1 MVERGSRIRKRW
13 KDDGAKGRHERMQPP
28 RPNVGEGIIYQR
40 IEQGWDFEEMNEKVV
55 PMWCRG
61 TIVAAKRNSRVHI
74 RWDGDNVRE
83 GEPNIMEERFLVSKW
98 NKQVDEGWCFV
109 ISED

>member
-1 MVERGSRIRKRW
+1 
-13 KDDGAKGRHERMQPP
+13 
-28 RPNVGEGIIYQR
+28 
-40 IEQGWDFEEMNEKVV
+40 MNEKVV

-61 TIVAAKRNSRVHI
+61 TIAAAKRNSRVHM
-74 RWDGDNVRE
+74 RWDDDNVRE

-98 NKQVDEGWCFV
+98 NKQVVEGWRFV